1 MRGNLQPLNNF
12 KREPT
17 VEQELELVY
26 ILRVLKRKLWLILL
40 ITMLG
45 TLAGYFYHSN
55 FHSPLYESSTRLILR
70 TENQEFI
77 KTLQAIIKDPAILEK
92 VMDELEMNNTVEELS
107 RRISV
112 QSVGSSQ
119 VVNVTVSDSSPES
132 AALIANTTATVFKKE
147 VTSILNFQGV
157 TVLSKAKKIPIPI
170 NDNKNKTILAGFILG
185 IVISVGLVFLLHALD
200 NTISTENEIEE
211 YLGLPVLGS
220 VSKINKK
227 NTKKKL
233 KKLKAAM

>member
-1 MRGNLQPLNNF
+1 MRGNLQPLNNL

-26 ILRVLKRKLWLILL
+26 ILRVLKRRLWLILF

-70 TENQEFI
+70 TENQEFL
-77 KTLQAIIKDPAILEK
+77 KTLQAIIKDPAILEN
-92 VMDELEMNNTVEELS
+92 VVSDLRLNNTIDELS
-107 RRISV
+107 SRISV
-112 QSVGSSQ
+112 ESVGSSQ
-119 VVNVTVSDSSPES
+119 VINVTVSDSSPES
-132 AALIANTTATVFKKE
+132 AALIANTTAAVFKKE
-147 VTSILNFQGV
+147 VGSILNFQGV

-170 NDNKNKTILAGFILG
+170 NDNKNKTILAGCILG
-185 IVISVGLVFLLHALD
+185 IIISVGLVFLLHALD
-200 NTISTENEIEE
+200 NTISTENEVEE

-220 VSKINKK
+220 VSKINKR